1 MTDLVDKER
10 AGHLDDRSI
19 AELVKLASEQISRLV
34 RDELRLAQ
42 AELAVKGKHA
52 GIGLGLFGGAGI
64 FVVYGVGVVLAT
76 VILALAL
83 VMPAWLAALIVAVAL
98 FLIAGIMALI
108 GRGQVRQA
116 SPPMPETAVNS
127 VRQDIETVTEA
138 VKERGHR

>member
-1 MTDLVDKER
+1 M
-10 AGHLDDRSI
+10 
-19 AELVKLASEQISRLV
+19 SRLV

-52 GIGLGLFGGAGI
+52 GIGIGLFSGAGV
-64 FVVYGVGVVLAT
+64 FVLYGVGALIAT

-83 VMPAWLAALIVAVAL
+83 IMPAWLAALIVGVAL
-98 FLIAGIMALI
+98 LLVAGILALI

-116 SPPMPETAVNS
+116 TPPLPEGAVSS
-127 VRQDIETVTEA
+127 VKEDIETVTEA

>member
-1 MTDLVDKER
+1 MTDLIDNDR
-10 AGHLDDRSI
+10 AGHLNERST

-83 VMPAWLAALIVAVAL
+83 VMPAWLAALIVAVVL

-108 GRGQVRQA
+108 GRGQVRRA